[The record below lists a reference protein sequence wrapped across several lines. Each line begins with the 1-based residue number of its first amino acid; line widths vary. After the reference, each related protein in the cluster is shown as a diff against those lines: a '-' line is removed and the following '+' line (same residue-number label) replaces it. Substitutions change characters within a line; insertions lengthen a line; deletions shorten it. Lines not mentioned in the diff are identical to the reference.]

1 MRSSPHRRALLA
13 GTLLALFCAVPG
25 LADDA
30 ILSRLV
36 TLRLSLEPDLVPARP
51 AISGTGRSEDC
62 ARGAW
67 WATGP
72 RSVRS
77 RTESAI
83 RDASLRYA
91 LDPALIHSVIR
102 HESNYD
108 PNAVSHKGAIGLMQ
122 LMPRTADALGV
133 ACAFDPRE
141 NVLAGTRYL
150 RELYDRMGSWSLAL
164 AAYNAGPTRVE
175 TGRIPRQTRRYVR
188 RVLDSWRVAAD

>member
-1 MRSSPHRRALLA
+1 MKAVGQTRSLLGAILLA
-13 GTLLALFCAVPG
+13 VLCTSPS

-30 ILSRLV
+30 LLSRLV
-36 TLRLSLEPDLVPARP
+36 ALRLSLSLDPELARP
-51 AISGTGRSEDC
+51 ATPEAPRPEHC
-62 ARGAW
+62 ARDAW
-67 WATGP
+67 WSVDD
-72 RSVRS
+72 RSMRR
-77 RTESAI
+77 RTDSAI

-108 PNAVSHKGAIGLMQ
+108 PDAVSHKGAIGLMQ

-133 ACAFDPRE
+133 VCPFDPRE
-141 NVLAGTRYL
+141 NVMAGTRYL

-175 TGRIPRQTRRYVR
+175 AGRIPRQTRRYVR
-188 RVLDSWRVAAD
+188 RVLDSWR